1 MQVSRVINVTQ
12 QVSFNEMVLMDWPT
26 DLHFPFDTRHDSNK
40 SSIKTDEVKDSSVR
54 IFDDSYISISK
65 YHTIKLIKLT
75 TTRNDKTYVISFRK

>member
-40 SSIKTDEVKDSSVR
+40 SSIKTDVVKDSSVR
-54 IFDDSYISISK
+54 ECVLL
-65 YHTIKLIKLT
+65 TICIHIDFKT
-75 TTRNDKTYVISFRK
+75 SRDKID